1 MRDGIDV
8 EVREVGLRDGI
19 QGIRTFFPT
28 EGKRAWIAAEAR
40 AGVPEI
46 EACSLV
52 PAKLFPQFVD
62 AEEAI
67 AEALRQPGLCVSA
80 LVPNLRGAE
89 RGFALGVH
97 KLNFVLSVSLSHNQA
112 NVRRTPEES
121 LEQFRLVAEARD
133 EAARNGGRRVLLS
146 GALATSF
153 GCSIE
158 GPIAENDVL
167 ELAAGYVEAGADE
180 VTLADTVGYANP
192 AQVKRL
198 FERAALVVG
207 DVPLAAHFHDTRGL
221 GLANV
226 HAALEAGVRRFDAS
240 LTGLGGCPAAPG
252 ATGNIVMEDLVFM
265 LEAMGLRTGVDLDA
279 LLAIREIVRTN
290 LPDELLHGRIPRA
303 GKPKGFRPA
312 SRPVHAAAE

>member
-1 MRDGIDV
+1 
-8 EVREVGLRDGI
+8 
-19 QGIRTFFPT
+19 
-28 EGKRAWIAAEAR
+28 
-40 AGVPEI
+40 
-46 EACSLV
+46 
-52 PAKLFPQFVD
+52 
-62 AEEAI
+62 
-67 AEALRQPGLCVSA
+67 
-80 LVPNLRGAE
+80 
-89 RGFALGVH
+89 VH

-133 EAARNGGRRVLLS
+133 EAARGGGRRVLLS